1 MLFKCRSVQ
10 DLLLSVQ
17 IFIKIDHI
25 LNMQWRFVP
34 HGTLGNERVNM
45 SPEAKL
51 PE

>member
-1 MLFKCRSVQ
+1 MQICPRPFAKCSN
-10 DLLLSVQ
+10 L
-17 IFIKIDHI
+17 IKIDHI